1 MSPIKATFFYPFF
14 CTVSI
19 MVFSQTCPVGFP
31 GDRLHVLGVC
41 KMSEIC
47 SERKINDSR
56 EDYGIPSSQR
66 AVTQKWPQSPA
77 GTGTLSTLLE
87 CLIKYPA
94 CQKCFWNLKLFQFH
108 ILLYGRHTSIN
119 QSIRLFAYFTA
130 NERSLDERMWGG
142 CYSSRSFP
150 LQNWSDI
157 GRQCF
162 DTVVLCYSRLRCII
176 SYAL

>member
-87 CLIKYPA
+87 CLVKYPA

-108 ILLYGRHTSIN
+108 ILLYGRHIHLLTN
-119 QSIRLFAYFTA
+119 QSDCLHILLLMKEAKMKGCEEVVIQAVLNLVLEGNVLIR
-130 NERSLDERMWGG
+130 
-142 CYSSRSFP
+142 
-150 LQNWSDI
+150 
-157 GRQCF
+157 
-162 DTVVLCYSRLRCII
+162 
-176 SYAL
+176 